1 MSLVLFKTEFKNL
14 YASFL
19 VVVIISV
26 SINIVPK
33 SINNLLIVDTLQE
46 TYPIYNLQLELNNI
60 IQDDYSVLALDYH
73 LINYYLKK
81 DNFSYVV
88 HPTNLE
94 EEFITDK
101 LIKLDKIYEQE
112 IRDLILYNSPE
123 VIICSEDMLDFNC
136 EVSDYDKRYLKL
148 DYEKI
153 SSMDNIDYYKDP
165 YKTIR
170 VFVRKDALR

>member
-1 MSLVLFKTEFKNL
+1 MSLLHNL
-14 YASFL
+14 KKLNISILNFL
-19 VVVIISV
+19 SNPSLLASV
-26 SINIVPK
+26 S
-33 SINNLLIVDTLQE
+33 SISENKLELLIVDTLQE

-136 EVSDYDKRYLKL
+136 EVSDYDKRYVKL